1 MWVCKC
7 VGVVEI
13 VCVVYVR
20 CACMHMCVSLVSG
33 ILQNFTVAKFTKYE
47 LLKEWKSTTIYFHW
61 IETGSEH
68 YSEEKKY
75 MYCTEIF
82 HEDVNKSRYL

>member
-1 MWVCKC
+1 MGVWVCWWGRDC
-7 VGVVEI
+7 VRGLCEM
-13 VCVVYVR
+13 
-20 CACMHMCVSLVSG
+20 CMHMCVSLVSG

-82 HEDVNKSRYL
+82 HEDVNKDQYL